1 MRAVVALGG
10 NALRKKGEPFT
21 LETHERNARIAAE
34 SLYEFVIENEVVIT
48 HGNGPQVGEEFFRNV
63 FTQGKVFTMSL
74 DFLNAE
80 TQGWIGYLI
89 ERSIRE
95 VFIRR
100 GRSRPVATLIT
111 LVRVDIDDPAF
122 RNPTKYVGRF
132 FSEEEAREL
141 ERRYGWT
148 FRRDSDRGWRV
159 VVPSPE
165 PIEVLNAD
173 AVSALLRA
181 GYTVVAGGGGG
192 IPVVIEGGSIKG
204 VEAVVDKDLASA
216 RLASQIRADYLI
228 ILTDVEKVYLNY
240 GKPEQRPL
248 DEVKVDELEEYYREG
263 QFPPGSMGP
272 KVKAVL
278 EFLRRGGRGAI
289 ITSLYSFREAMEGKT
304 GTHIFP

>member
-278 EFLRRGGRGAI
+278 EFLRRGGRGAV

>member
-89 ERSIRE
+89 EKSLRE
-95 VFIRR
+95 VFMRR
-100 GRSRPVATLIT
+100 GDSRPVATLIT

-192 IPVVIEGGSIKG
+192 IPVVVEDGSIKG

-248 DEVKVDELEEYYREG
+248 DEVKVDDLEEYYREG

-278 EFLRRGGRGAI
+278 EFLRRGGRGAV